1 MRSRVRSFSALV
13 VVVVSLQGT
22 AAAQARVPDT
32 TGSALALQQSRGAT
46 RDLLLS
52 LRRTLEAHLS
62 AGGPIRAIAVCADT
76 AQVMTEAIGQERA
89 LAIRRVSDR
98 WRNPLDEPDGFERSV
113 LTLFGQALRE
123 TTLTDASEHSEVVLE
138 NGRRVFRYMK
148 PIRIAGMC
156 TACHGEPSRMDP
168 ALREVISDRYPDD
181 RATGYAIGDLR
192 GAVSI
197 RVSLPEPTNR

>member
-1 MRSRVRSFSALV
+1 MRSRIRSFPALF

-46 RDLLLS
+46 KDLLLS
-52 LRRTLEAHLS
+52 LRRTLDDHL
-62 AGGPIRAIAVCADT
+62 ATGGPTHAIAVCADT
-76 AQVMTEAIGQERA
+76 AQVMTEAIGKKNA

-113 LTLFGQALRE
+113 LTLFGVALRE

-138 NGRRVFRYMK
+138 DGRRILRYMK
-148 PIRIAGMC
+148 PIRIVGMC

-168 ALREVISDRYPDD
+168 ALREVIRDRYPDD

-197 RVSLPEPTNR
+197 RVPLPDPESR

>member
-1 MRSRVRSFSALV
+1 MRSRIRFFSALFV
-13 VVVVSLQGT
+13 AVVSLQGT

-52 LRRTLEAHLS
+52 LRRTLEDHLS
-62 AGGPIRAIAVCADT
+62 AGGPIHAIAVCADT
-76 AQVMTEAIGQERA
+76 AQAMTEAIGKKSA

-98 WRNPLDEPDGFERSV
+98 WRNPLNEPDGFERPV
-113 LTLFGQALRE
+113 LALFAEALRE

-138 NGRRVFRYMK
+138 DGRRVLRYMK

-168 ALREVISDRYPDD
+168 ALREVIRDRYPDD

-197 RVSLPEPTNR
+197 RVPLPDTRNR